1 MSRFQG
7 ARMFTNSILQT
18 SGASRGDGS
27 VKKGNH
33 GFVGKSFKNYS
44 IVPHFL
50 NFLLS
55 SSSYICFKHL
65 RTLLI
70 GTHYKYDIYYEYF
83 ELADQE
89 CVTLFGGLEKP
100 PKRLGD
106 THGHKSI

>member
-44 IVPHFL
+44 IVPHF
-50 NFLLS
+50 
-55 SSSYICFKHL
+55 
-65 RTLLI
+65 
-70 GTHYKYDIYYEYF
+70 
-83 ELADQE
+83 
-89 CVTLFGGLEKP
+89 
-100 PKRLGD
+100 
-106 THGHKSI
+106 